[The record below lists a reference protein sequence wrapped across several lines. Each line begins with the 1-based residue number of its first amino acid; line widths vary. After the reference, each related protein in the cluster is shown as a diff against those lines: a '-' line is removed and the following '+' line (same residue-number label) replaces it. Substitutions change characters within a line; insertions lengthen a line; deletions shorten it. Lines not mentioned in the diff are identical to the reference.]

1 MAFDGR
7 IYRTPGLT
15 PILSHYPDAAYTAR
29 AWSNALRTAYYVN
42 RFSSQVVMSQT
53 YGRNQLELSSMY
65 DNALLFGTGYHPI
78 AEGDFY
84 AHDEVTHIGVHV
96 VFCANSSE
104 NSRVKHRVTIS
115 DGVSADVTGNIET
128 FYSAERAVELPETVR
143 QHDAAGVLADLEMQ
157 QPLLARASFGVSSLT
172 TDRDWRVLIEVQS
185 GETGNEYLY
194 WPVFSLAFWEV
205 KEA

>member
-42 RFSSQVVMSQT
+42 RFASRVVMAQT
-53 YGRNQLELSSMY
+53 YGRNRLTPEGFV
-65 DNALLFGTGYHPI
+65 DNGLLYGAGYHPI

-84 AHDEVTHIGVHV
+84 AHNEISHISAHI
-96 VFCANSSE
+96 VFAANSTQ
-104 NSRVKHRVTIS
+104 NATVKHRVTIS
-115 DGVSADVTGNIET
+115 DGVSTDVVGNVST
-128 FYSAERAVELPETVR
+128 SYRANRRVELPEGTR
-143 QHDAAGVLADLEMQ
+143 AQHAEGVLRDLELQ
-157 QPLLARASFGVSSLT
+157 QPLFARTSIAVSSLT

-185 GETGNEYLY
+185 AEAGNEYLY
-194 WPVFSLAFWEV
+194 WPVFSLAFWELQ
-205 KEA
+205 ET